1 MRSTRSTPVS
11 RGLAACLILA
21 VLALAAGEAR
31 ASITMVALS
40 PINNGNGTWTYN
52 YQVNLSGDENA
63 NTGDF
68 ATLYDFTGL
77 QGTPT
82 LSGAFASGWQVNLP
96 FLGQTPN
103 GITPIPADD
112 PAVVNIFLSRTGAT
126 ILGNGTQQTLFD
138 LQAISTIG
146 PGIPRHAYSSLAH
159 VAGDPTGATN
169 ATLGTVSGP
178 AFLVPEPT
186 SLALFGIGGAALVAG
201 WWRKRFASKR

>member
-1 MRSTRSTPVS
+1 MRLTRPTRRFS
-11 RGLAACLILA
+11 GLAAFVALA
-21 VLALAAGEAR
+21 VVALAAGQAS

-40 PINNGNGTWTYN
+40 PVNNGNGTWTYN

-82 LSGAFASGWQVNLP
+82 LSGAFSAGWQINLP
-96 FLGQTPN
+96 FLGQTPA

-112 PAVVNIFLSRTGAT
+112 PAVVNIFLSRTGGT

-138 LQAISTIG
+138 LQAISTLG

-159 VAGDPTGATN
+159 VAGDPNGATN
-169 ATLGTVSGP
+169 ATLGSVSGP
-178 AFLVPEPT
+178 AFLVPEP
-186 SLALFGIGGAALVAG
+186 SSIALFGMGGAVLVGLWVRRRRAAG
-201 WWRKRFASKR
+201 R